1 MKTKNT
7 IYFLFFALMLIA
19 CGDKENERNI
29 DEILENNN
37 KEEIQQLKEELYA
50 EQRKVTT
57 DLERVNEKLLAF
69 EDKSKYSLV
78 EAEQV
83 EKSNFKH
90 YIKVQGNVTT
100 DENLLIYPEFTGV
113 LTNIYIQEGDRVKKG
128 QLLARIDDGGMQNQ
142 LQELRAQ
149 RELVKTRFERQER
162 LWDENIGSEIQFLEA
177 KTGFEQIDNSVK
189 QMQQQLAKA
198 EIRAPF
204 DGVVDEVITDRG
216 QVVMQN
222 QNALFR
228 VVNLR
233 NMYIEA
239 NVPETYVGKI
249 DKDTESIVNLR
260 ALETSFEAKV
270 DRVSSFIEDSNR
282 NFRVRVSVPDSI
294 EYVKPNLIATL
305 QLNDYTNNEAIK
317 VSENVLQETATGEFF
332 VFKLEKQEDNVAKA
346 VYQKVIPG
354 RNYQGKIEILEGLQA
369 GDFIVTEG
377 ARTLKRDEKVRIANT
392 NK

>member
-1 MKTKNT
+1 
-7 IYFLFFALMLIA
+7 MLIA

>member
-142 LQELRAQ
+142 LQELKAQ

-177 KTGFEQIDNSVK
+177 KTSFEQLDNSVK

-332 VFKLEKQEDNVAKA
+332 VFKLEKQEDNVATA
-346 VYQKVIPG
+346 VYQKVTPG